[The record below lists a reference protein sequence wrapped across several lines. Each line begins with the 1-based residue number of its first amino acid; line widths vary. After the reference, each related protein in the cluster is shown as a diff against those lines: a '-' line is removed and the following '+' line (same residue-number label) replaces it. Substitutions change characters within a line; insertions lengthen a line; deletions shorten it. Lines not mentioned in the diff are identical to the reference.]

1 MRVTRKGQVTIPKHI
16 RDKLGVEPGS
26 EVEFVDLGKDD
37 GIRIVKSDERDER
50 SKARERFMRWLE
62 KLEGTGDSGMSA
74 EDVMNETRDRD
85 VRDDY

>member
-74 EDVMNETRDRD
+74 EDVMNATRDRD